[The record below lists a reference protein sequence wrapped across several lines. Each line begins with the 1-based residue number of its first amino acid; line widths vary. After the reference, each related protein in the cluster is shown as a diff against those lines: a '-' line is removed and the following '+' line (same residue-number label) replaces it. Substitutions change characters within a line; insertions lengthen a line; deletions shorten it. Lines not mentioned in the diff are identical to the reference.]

1 MAIVVVTNNPLLK
14 DEEHSL
20 FVEGTFRDVLV
31 TVRDMV
37 YRGYELITHPLFA
50 SSRMMFSPYRTV
62 ILGNERDAISQDECK
77 IAEDSIIS
85 LDKFTANRKPPSD
98 HDADYADVDYRL
110 YQAALD
116 EIAMLRGSQR
126 I

>member
-14 DEEHSL
+14 DEEHVL
-20 FVEGTFRDVLV
+20 FVEGAFRDVLV